1 MTLLVVGTVALDS
14 VETPFGKADSI
25 LGGSATYFSVSAS
38 YFSSVRLSAVVGEDF
53 PGEHR
58 DMFEHHKINT
68 RGLVTLPGKTF
79 HWKGSYGFDLNTA
92 NTLETHLN
100 VLAGFNPKLTDEEA
114 ATPYVFLANIDP
126 DIQLSVIDQLKSP
139 KLVALDS
146 MNFWIGNKRDALERA
161 MRRVNM
167 VVLNESEAREFT
179 GHPSLVK
186 AAREISRLGPETVI
200 IKQGEYGSISIFR
213 DEIFSAPAYP
223 MEDVYDPT
231 GAGDTFAGGLMGY
244 IARRDDVTSDI
255 IRQAMIVG
263 SAMASYNVES
273 FSLERLRQLD
283 FNDVVRRYNEI
294 KRITVFEDLQ

>member
-53 PGEHR
+53 PDEHR
-58 DMFEHHKINT
+58 EIFENHKINT
-68 RGLVTLPGKTF
+68 KGLVTLPGKTF

-114 ATPYVFLANIDP
+114 STPYVFLANIDP
-126 DIQLSVIDQLKSP
+126 DIQLAVIDQLKAP
-139 KLVALDS
+139 KFVALDS
-146 MNFWIGNKRDALERA
+146 MNFWIENKRDALEQA
-161 MRRVNM
+161 IRRVNM

-179 GHPSLVK
+179 GYPSLVK
-186 AAREISRLGPETVI
+186 AAREISRLGPEAVI
-200 IKQGEYGSISIFR
+200 IKQGEYGSISIFK

-223 MEDVYDPT
+223 MENVYDPT
-231 GAGDTFAGGLMGY
+231 GAGDTFAGGVMGY
-244 IARRDDVTSDI
+244 IARREDVTSNI
-255 IRQAMIVG
+255 LRQSMIVG

-273 FSLERLRQLD
+273 FSLERLRKLD